1 MNLQDIQNRFEL
13 KHLVDHF
20 SNLADE
26 KKVAEQMPLFAADAE
41 VITYIGDEL
50 FAHAQGHAEIE
61 KVFADYLAQFHTV
74 YHLERPANGG
84 IARRPR
90 RRHRLL
96 PGSPCQQ

>member
-1 MNLQDIQNRFEL
+1 MDPQDIQDRFEL

-26 KKVAEQMPLFAADAE
+26 KKVAEQMPLFATDAE
-41 VITYIGDEL
+41 VITYIGGEL

-61 KVFADYLAQFHTV
+61 KIFADYLAH
-74 YHLERPANGG
+74 GG
-84 IARRPR
+84 INRRPR
-90 RRHRLL
+90 GRHRLL